1 MSQVSQVS
9 QKVASTYVK
18 TICGVCNQKGARV
31 LACGHTFHLKCL
43 VNRQC
48 NECGVLAKKTKKT
61 QSNDLVIT
69 YTKTSCSACN
79 KGRARVLACGHT
91 FHLKCLVNSQCKECG
106 FDIKG
111 DIKKCD
117 NFTQSITTNT
127 NGNVLITV
135 NQQDQWGRT
144 TIIREIKKDKIND
157 YMATIKDN
165 IKNKKDNKIDGK
177 TNLGLMF
184 MSQLMATPQHCVNGN
199 TTKAIR

>member
-1 MSQVSQVS
+1 MVSNTLKTSKDLQVNHSCS
-9 QKVASTYVK
+9 
-18 TICGVCNQKGARV
+18 VCNKGRSRV
-31 LACGHTFHLKCL
+31 LVCGHTFHLKCL
-43 VNRQC
+43 VK
-48 NECGVLAKKTKKT
+48 NECKVCGAKAKVSTVVKAETFDNAT
-61 QSNDLVIT
+61 Q
-69 YTKTSCSACN
+69 
-79 KGRARVLACGHT
+79 RM
-91 FHLKCLVNSQCKECG
+91 
-106 FDIKG
+106 
-111 DIKKCD
+111 
-117 NFTQSITTNT
+117 TTGA
-127 NGNVLITV
+127 NGNAYITI

>member
-1 MSQVSQVS
+1 M
-9 QKVASTYVK
+9 T
-18 TICGVCNQKGARV
+18 TGA
-31 LACGHTFHLKCL
+31 
-43 VNRQC
+43 
-48 NECGVLAKKTKKT
+48 
-61 QSNDLVIT
+61 
-69 YTKTSCSACN
+69 
-79 KGRARVLACGHT
+79 
-91 FHLKCLVNSQCKECG
+91 
-106 FDIKG
+106 
-111 DIKKCD
+111 
-117 NFTQSITTNT
+117 
-127 NGNVLITV
+127 NGNAYITI